1 MGRKCER
8 QIIVNAHN
16 NVQRKSL
23 AEISR
28 IVSRSRSTIQSIID
42 TYGLGKRLENS
53 SGSGK
58 TNQYTGRIIIRMIR

>member
-8 QIIVNAHN
+8 QIIANAHN
-16 NVQRKSL
+16 NVQRKSF

-28 IVSRSRSTIQSIID
+28 VVSRPRSTIQSIID